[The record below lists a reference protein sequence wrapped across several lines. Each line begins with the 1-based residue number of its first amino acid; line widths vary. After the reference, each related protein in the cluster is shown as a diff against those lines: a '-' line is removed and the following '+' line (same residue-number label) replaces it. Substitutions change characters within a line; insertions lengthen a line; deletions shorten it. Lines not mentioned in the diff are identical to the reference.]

1 MKKLNILLTGASG
14 GLGKHFTLGLTNAG
28 HNMALQ
34 YNSNE
39 SSISE
44 NIKELKQLTSKIKAY
59 KADITSEDEVKEL
72 VANVKEDFGNI
83 DVLINNAGISIN
95 AMSWKLSSEDWN
107 KVLGVNLTGPF
118 LCTKHVLPI
127 MKESKFGRIIY
138 ISSVVPQ
145 IGVAGTAAYA
155 ASKAGLGGLC
165 KTISKEVIKNNITAN
180 LISLGYFNAG
190 LLYQIPEEIR
200 DQIKESIP
208 VKKFGDPLEIV
219 ECIKYICLEE
229 SKYLTG
235 QTINLNGGL
244 F

>member
-14 GLGKHFTLGLTNAG
+14 GLGKHFTTGLTKAG

-39 SSISE
+39 NSISE
-44 NIKELKQLTSKIKAY
+44 NLKEINGLTSKVKAY
-59 KADITSEDEVKEL
+59 KADITSEDEVT
-72 VANVKEDFGNI
+72 AMMNNVKEDFGNI

-165 KTISKEVIKNNITAN
+165 KTICKEVIKNNITAN

-190 LLYQIPEEIR
+190 LLFQIPEEIR
-200 DQIKESIP
+200 GQIKESIP
-208 VKKFGDPLEIV
+208 TKNFGDPLEIV
-219 ECIKYICLEE
+219 ECIKYICMEE